1 MFLLKKYFRLRQ
13 FFKFR
18 QDKKMGE
25 GHTNS
30 WLTRFFKGFLFSPVN
45 LVFIIALSWFG
56 AKAYLWEPS
65 FTNKII
71 FFGIIGLWMFWI
83 IARYMIILFVVLAL
97 LGGGYYAYYQYSN
110 REIKKCEESGGVWNK
125 ETKTCEA
132 KLTIWQKIDRWFQQA
147 ADKTTSEK

>member
-1 MFLLKKYFRLRQ
+1 MSDGSSNNWLK
-13 FFKFR
+13 
-18 QDKKMGE
+18 
-25 GHTNS
+25 
-30 WLTRFFKGFLFSPVN
+30 RFFKAFLFSPVN

-71 FFGIIGLWMFWI
+71 FFGIIGLWVFWI

-97 LGGGYYAYYQYSN
+97 LGGGYYAYYQYSH
-110 REIKKCEESGGVWNK
+110 REIKKCEESGGIWNK

-132 KLTIWQKIDRWFQQA
+132 KLTIWQKIDRLFSQQP
-147 ADKTTSEK
+147 ADKKNATGK